1 MNIHN
6 TELHWKTVTSII
18 KKTIGSYFEVNET
31 PIENRKQGYYEFYVN
46 GDRNVFIHVFFRD
59 DTISSFGYQNT
70 TITGNTKKSDYGR
83 ISGEKNEIIEFLKY
97 VFNVLRMKGENRHNI
112 ENELYHI
119 LSKRF
124 N

>member
-18 KKTIGSYFEVNET
+18 KKTIGSYFEVNEN

-70 TITGNTKKSDYGR
+70 IITGNTKKNDYGR

-97 VFNVLRMKGENRHNI
+97 IFNVLRMKGENRHNI

>member
-6 TELHWKTVTSII
+6 IELHWKTVTSII
-18 KKTIGSYFEVNET
+18 KKTIGSYFEVNEK

-46 GDRNVFIHVFFRD
+46 GDRNVFIHVFFRGN
-59 DTISSFGYQNT
+59 TISSFGYQNT
-70 TITGNTKKSDYGR
+70 IITGNTKKCDYGR

-97 VFNVLRMKGENRHNI
+97 VFNVLRMKNEGRHNI
-112 ENELYHI
+112 ENELYLI
-119 LSKRF
+119 LSKHF

>member
-18 KKTIGSYFEVNET
+18 KKTIGSYFEVNEN

-46 GDRNVFIHVFFRD
+46 GDRNMFIHVFFRD

-119 LSKRF
+119 LSKHF

>member
-1 MNIHN
+1 MNIYN
-6 TELHWKTVTSII
+6 KELHWKTVTSII
-18 KKTIGSYFEVNET
+18 RKTIGSYFEVNET

-46 GDRNVFIHVFFRD
+46 GYRNVFIHVFFRG

-70 TITGNTKKSDYGR
+70 IIKGNTKKSDYGR
-83 ISGEKNEIIEFLKY
+83 ISGEKNEIKEFLKY
-97 VFNVLRMKGENRHNI
+97 VFNVLRMKGENRHTI

-119 LSKRF
+119 LSKHF

>member
-97 VFNVLRMKGENRHNI
+97 VFNVIRMKGENRHNI

>member
-6 TELHWKTVTSII
+6 TELHWKTVISII

-46 GDRNVFIHVFFRD
+46 GDRNMFIHVFFRGD
-59 DTISSFGYQNT
+59 IISSFGYQNT
-70 TITGNTKKSDYGR
+70 TIAGNTKKSDYGR